1 MGIVDGKTI
10 QNRWQS
16 LSAIPAETE
25 LARRLSK
32 DLTTRG
38 FKFVDS
44 TMCYAMIQAC
54 GLVHDHTVDCFRHA
68 EINRLASEIVP

>member
-1 MGIVDGKTI
+1 M
-10 QNRWQS
+10 QNLWQS
-16 LSAIPAETE
+16 PSEIPAETE

-38 FKFVDS
+38 LKFVGS

-54 GLVHDHTVDCFRHA
+54 GLVHDHTGDCFRHA